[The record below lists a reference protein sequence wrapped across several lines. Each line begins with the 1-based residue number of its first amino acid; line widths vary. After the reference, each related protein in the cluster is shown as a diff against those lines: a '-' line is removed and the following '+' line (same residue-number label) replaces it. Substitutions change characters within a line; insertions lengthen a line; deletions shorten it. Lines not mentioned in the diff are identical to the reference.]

1 MYCLYMGLDWRE
13 KANCRGM
20 TKLMYSD
27 KHKKARR
34 VCWLCPG
41 QTECLMESFEE
52 EDINYPMYGV
62 RAGMS
67 AAERF
72 RYRRMMMQ

>member
-1 MYCLYMGLDWRE
+1 
-13 KANCRGM
+13 
-20 TKLMYSD
+20 
-27 KHKKARR
+27 
-34 VCWLCPG
+34 
-41 QTECLMESFEE
+41 MESFEE